1 LFVNAVDDPAN
12 ASAYLSG
19 VLRRDGVTLAISTHG
34 EAPALTAL
42 LREALDAE
50 LPRDLARWVAQARSE
65 RIGWRRD
72 GVPMDERKPRLL
84 RALNALYEA
93 ARLKRSAEGVMGA
106 DNWTATAI
114 AERIPWLNG
123 PEDSWL

>member
-1 LFVNAVDDPAN
+1 MPL
-12 ASAYLSG
+12 
-19 VLRRDGVTLAISTHG
+19 
-34 EAPALTAL
+34 APALTAL

-50 LPRDLARWVAQARSE
+50 LPRDLAKWVAQARSE

-72 GVPMDERKPRLL
+72 GRAGWTSVSLRLL
-84 RALNALYEA
+84 RALNALYDA

-106 DNWTATAI
+106 DNRTATAA

-123 PEDSWL
+123 PEDSWS